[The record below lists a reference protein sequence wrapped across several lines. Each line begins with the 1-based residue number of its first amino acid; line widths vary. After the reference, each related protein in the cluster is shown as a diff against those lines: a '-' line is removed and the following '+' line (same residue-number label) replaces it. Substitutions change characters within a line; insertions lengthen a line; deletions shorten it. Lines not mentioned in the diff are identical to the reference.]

1 MTKDMTSGNPTRLIL
16 GFAVPL
22 LLGNIFQQL
31 YNMVDSI
38 IVGRGIGVDALAA
51 VGATGSI
58 NFLVLGFVIG
68 LTTGFSILISQYYGA
83 GDLDEMKRS
92 VTMSVYLSIGATIL
106 ITAISVLGA
115 RPLLEIMNTPANIL
129 EDALTYITIIFWGI
143 GATIMF
149 NLFSAMLRA
158 LGDSRTPLYAMIISS
173 LVNIGLDIYFVMYQ
187 HMGVAGA
194 AYATVIA
201 QILSC
206 FFCFFRILG
215 IKDLHLKRHHWTFH
229 PRLLYRLFK
238 LGVPVAFM
246 NSVTATGV
254 MVLQFVVNGY
264 GSIYVAAYSSANK
277 IMNLV
282 EQPGVTFGLAM
293 ATFAG
298 QNLGAGQYERIKLGL
313 NKTIKISTT
322 VNIVLA
328 IIMLLFGKQIL
339 ALMVSGDEI
348 EVIDIAY
355 QYIVI
360 CVLALWVLGL
370 LFIYRSS
377 LQGMGDTVVPMISG
391 AIEFI
396 TRIVIAITLPSII
409 AFHSIAVAEIS
420 AWITATILLMIA
432 FYKRLNFYLKK
443 STKQLD

>member
-1 MTKDMTSGNPTRLIL
+1 MTKDMTSGNPTKLIL

-83 GDLDEMKRS
+83 GDMDEMKRS

-106 ITAISVLGA
+106 ITAVSVLGA
-115 RPLLEIMNTPANIL
+115 RPLLEIMNTPADIL
-129 EDALTYITIIFWGI
+129 EDALAYIIIIFWGI
-143 GATIMF
+143 GSTITF

-158 LGDSRTPLYAMIISS
+158 LGDSRTPLYAMIVSS
-173 LVNIGLDIYFVMYQ
+173 LVNIGLDIYFVMNLQ
-187 HMGVAGA
+187 MGVAGA

-206 FFCFFRILG
+206 LFCFFRILG
-215 IKDLHLKRHHWTFH
+215 IKDLHLKKQHWTFH
-229 PRLLYRLFK
+229 PELLYRLFK

-246 NSVTATGV
+246 NSVTAIGV

-298 QNLGAGQYERIKLGL
+298 QNLGAKQYERIKLGL
-313 NKTIKISTT
+313 NKTIRISTT
-322 VNIVLA
+322 VNIILA
-328 IIMLLFGKQIL
+328 VIMLVFGKQIL
-339 ALMVSGDEI
+339 ALMVSGNEV

-377 LQGMGDTVVPMISG
+377 LQGMGDTVIPMISG
-391 AIEFI
+391 AVEFI
-396 TRIVIAITLPSII
+396 TRIIIAVTLPGII
-409 AFHSIAVAEIS
+409 AFHSIGAAEIS
-420 AWITATILLMIA
+420 AWITATLLLMA
-432 FYKRLNFYLKK
+432 TFYKRINYYLKHP
-443 STKQLD
+443 Q

>member
-1 MTKDMTSGNPTRLIL
+1 MTKDMTSGNPTKLIL

-83 GDLDEMKRS
+83 GDMDEMKRS

-106 ITAISVLGA
+106 ITAVSVLGA
-115 RPLLEIMNTPANIL
+115 RPLLEIMNTPADIL
-129 EDALTYITIIFWGI
+129 EDALAYIIIIFWGI
-143 GATIMF
+143 GSTITF

-158 LGDSRTPLYAMIISS
+158 LGDSRTPLYAMIVSS
-173 LVNIGLDIYFVMYQ
+173 LVNIGLDIYFVMNLQ
-187 HMGVAGA
+187 MGVAGA

-206 FFCFFRILG
+206 LFCFFRILG
-215 IKDLHLKRHHWTFH
+215 IKDLHLKKQHWTFH
-229 PRLLYRLFK
+229 PELLYRLFK

-246 NSVTATGV
+246 NSVTAIGV

-298 QNLGAGQYERIKLGL
+298 QNLGAKQYERIKLGL
-313 NKTIKISTT
+313 NKTIRISTT
-322 VNIVLA
+322 VNIILA
-328 IIMLLFGKQIL
+328 VIMLVFGKQIL
-339 ALMVSGDEI
+339 ALMVSGNEV

-377 LQGMGDTVVPMISG
+377 LQGMGDTVIPMISG
-391 AIEFI
+391 AVEFI
-396 TRIVIAITLPSII
+396 TRIIIAVTLPGII
-409 AFHSIAVAEIS
+409 AFHSIGAAEIS
-420 AWITATILLMIA
+420 AWITATLLLMST
-432 FYKRLNFYLKK
+432 FYKRINYYLKHP
-443 STKQLD
+443 Q

>member
-1 MTKDMTSGNPTRLIL
+1 MTKDMTSGNPTQLIL

-83 GDLDEMKRS
+83 NDLDEMKRS

-106 ITAISVLGA
+106 ITTISVLGA
-115 RPLLEIMNTPANIL
+115 RPLLEVMNTPANIL
-129 EDALTYITIIFWGI
+129 EDALTYIIIIFWGI
-143 GATIMF
+143 GATIAF

-158 LGDSRTPLYAMIISS
+158 LGDSRTPLYAMIVSS
-173 LVNIGLDIYFVMYQ
+173 LVNIGLDLYFVISLG
-187 HMGVAGA
+187 MGVAGA

-215 IKDLHLKRHHWTFH
+215 IKDLHLKKQHWSFH
-229 PRLLYRLFK
+229 PELLLRLFK

-246 NSVTATGV
+246 NSVTAIGV
-254 MVLQFVVNGY
+254 MVLQFVVNGF
-264 GSIYVAAYSSANK
+264 GSIYVAAYSTANK

-293 ATFAG
+293 ATYAG

-313 NKTIKISTT
+313 NKTIQISTG

-328 IIMLLFGKQIL
+328 LIMLLFGKQIL
-339 ALMVSGDEI
+339 ALMVSGSEV
-348 EVIDIAY
+348 EVIQIAY
-355 QYIVI
+355 QYIII

-377 LQGMGDTVVPMISG
+377 LQGMGDTVIPMVSG
-391 AIEFI
+391 AVEFI
-396 TRIVIAITLPSII
+396 TRIVIAVTLPGII
-409 AFHSIAVAEIS
+409 AFHSIGVAEIS
-420 AWITATILLMIA
+420 AWITSTALLMA
-432 FYKRLNFYLKK
+432 TFYKRINVYLKIK
-443 STKQLD
+443 NN

>member
-1 MTKDMTSGNPTRLIL
+1 MTKDMTSGHPTSLIV

-38 IVGRGIGVDALAA
+38 VVGRGVGVNALAA

-83 GDLDEMKRS
+83 NNYDEMRRS
-92 VTMSVYLSIGATIL
+92 VTMSAYLSIGATMV
-106 ITAISVLGA
+106 ITAVSVLGA
-115 RPLLEIMNTPANIL
+115 RPLLQLMNTPAKIL
-129 EDALTYITIIFWGI
+129 EDALTYIVIIFWGI
-143 GATIMF
+143 GSTIAF

-158 LGDSRTPLYAMIISS
+158 LGDSRTPLYAMIVSS
-173 LVNIGLDIYFVMYQ
+173 LINIGLDIYFVMSLN
-187 HMGVAGA
+187 MGVAGA

-201 QILSC
+201 QVASC
-206 FFCFFRILG
+206 IICVVRIMG
-215 IKDLHLKRHHWTFH
+215 IKDLHLKKSYWQLRSD
-229 PRLLYRLFK
+229 LLYRLFK
-238 LGVPVAFM
+238 LGVPVACM
-246 NSVTATGV
+246 NSVTAVGV

-264 GSIYVAAYSSANK
+264 GSVYVAAYSTANK
-277 IMNLV
+277 LMNLA
-282 EQPGVTFGLAM
+282 EQPGSTFGLAM

-298 QNLGAGQYERIKLGL
+298 QNLGAKQYQRIKVGL
-313 NKTIKISTT
+313 NKTILISTC

-328 IIMLLFGKQIL
+328 AVLIFFGKPIL
-339 ALMVSGDEI
+339 ALMVSADEI
-348 EVIDIAY
+348 QVIDIAH

-360 CVLALWVLGL
+360 CVLALWILGL

-377 LQGMGDTVVPMISG
+377 LQGMGDTLIPMVSG

-396 TRIVIAITLPSII
+396 TRIII
-409 AFHSIAVAEIS
+409 ALLLPGIIGFHSIATAEIS
-420 AWITATILLMIA
+420 AWITATALLMFT
-432 FYKRLNFYLKK
+432 FYKRLNRYLGRNV
-443 STKQLD
+443 Q

>member
-1 MTKDMTSGNPTRLIL
+1 MTKDMTSGNPTQLIL

-83 GDLDEMKRS
+83 NELDEMKRC
-92 VTMSVYLSIGATIL
+92 VTMSIYLSIGATLL
-106 ITAISVLGA
+106 ITTISVLGA
-115 RPLLEIMNTPANIL
+115 RPLLEMMNTPADIL
-129 EDALTYITIIFWGI
+129 ENALTYIVIIFWGI
-143 GATIMF
+143 GATIAF

-158 LGDSRTPLYAMIISS
+158 LGDSKTPLYAMIVSS
-173 LVNIGLDIYFVMYQ
+173 LVNIGLDLYFVISLD
-187 HMGVAGA
+187 MGVAGA

-215 IKDLHLKRHHWTFH
+215 IKDLHLKKHHWHFH
-229 PRLLYRLFK
+229 PKLLYRLFK

-246 NSVTATGV
+246 NSVTAIGV
-254 MVLQFVVNGY
+254 MVLQFVVNGF
-264 GSIYVAAYSSANK
+264 GSMYVAAYSTANK

-293 ATFAG
+293 ATYAG
-298 QNLGAGQYERIKLGL
+298 QNLGAGKYERIKLGL
-313 NKTIKISTT
+313 NKTIQISTT
-322 VNIVLA
+322 VNILLA
-328 IIMLLFGKQIL
+328 LIMLLFGKQIL
-339 ALMVSGDEI
+339 ALMVSSSEV
-348 EVIDIAY
+348 EVINIAY

-377 LQGMGDTVVPMISG
+377 LQGMGDTVIPMISG
-391 AIEFI
+391 GVEFI
-396 TRIVIAITLPSII
+396 TRIVIAMILPGII
-409 AFHSIAVAEIS
+409 AFHSIGVAEIS
-420 AWITATILLMIA
+420 AWITATILLMA
-432 FYKRLNFYLKK
+432 TFYKRINLYLK
-443 STKQLD
+443 

>member
-1 MTKDMTSGNPTRLIL
+1 MTKDMTSGNPTQLIL

-83 GDLDEMKRS
+83 NDLDEMKRS

-106 ITAISVLGA
+106 ITTISVLGA
-115 RPLLEIMNTPANIL
+115 RPLLEVMNTPANIL
-129 EDALTYITIIFWGI
+129 EDALTYIIIIFWGI
-143 GATIMF
+143 GATIAF

-158 LGDSRTPLYAMIISS
+158 LGDSRTPLYAMIVSS
-173 LVNIGLDIYFVMYQ
+173 LVNIGLDLYFVISLG
-187 HMGVAGA
+187 MGVAGA

-215 IKDLHLKRHHWTFH
+215 IKDLHLKKQHWSFH
-229 PRLLYRLFK
+229 PELLLRLFK

-246 NSVTATGV
+246 NSVTAIGV
-254 MVLQFVVNGY
+254 MVLQFVVNGF
-264 GSIYVAAYSSANK
+264 GSIYVAAYSTANK

-293 ATFAG
+293 ATYAG

-313 NKTIKISTT
+313 NKTIQISTG

-328 IIMLLFGKQIL
+328 LIMLLFGKQIL
-339 ALMVSGDEI
+339 ALMVSGSEV
-348 EVIDIAY
+348 EVIQIAY
-355 QYIVI
+355 QYIII

-377 LQGMGDTVVPMISG
+377 LQGMGDTVIPMVSG
-391 AIEFI
+391 AVEFI
-396 TRIVIAITLPSII
+396 TRIVIAVTLPGII
-409 AFHSIAVAEIS
+409 AFHSIGVAEIS
-420 AWITATILLMIA
+420 AWITATALLMA
-432 FYKRLNFYLKK
+432 TFYKRINVYLKINNN
-443 STKQLD
+443 

>member
-1 MTKDMTSGNPTRLIL
+1 MTKDMTSGNPTKLIL

-83 GDLDEMKRS
+83 GDMDEMKRS

-106 ITAISVLGA
+106 ITAVSVLGA
-115 RPLLEIMNTPANIL
+115 RPLLEIMNTPADIL
-129 EDALTYITIIFWGI
+129 EDALAYIIIIFWGI
-143 GATIMF
+143 GSTITF

-158 LGDSRTPLYAMIISS
+158 LGDSRTPLYAMIVSS
-173 LVNIGLDIYFVMYQ
+173 LVNIGLDIYFVMNLQ
-187 HMGVAGA
+187 MGVARA

-206 FFCFFRILG
+206 LFCFFRILG
-215 IKDLHLKRHHWTFH
+215 IKDLHLKKQHWTFH
-229 PRLLYRLFK
+229 PELLYRLFK

-246 NSVTATGV
+246 NSVTAIGV

-298 QNLGAGQYERIKLGL
+298 QNLGAKQYERIKLGL
-313 NKTIKISTT
+313 NKTIRISTT
-322 VNIVLA
+322 VNIILA
-328 IIMLLFGKQIL
+328 VIMLVFGKQIL
-339 ALMVSGDEI
+339 ALMVSGNEV

-377 LQGMGDTVVPMISG
+377 LQGMGDTVIPMISG
-391 AIEFI
+391 AVEFI
-396 TRIVIAITLPSII
+396 TRIIIAVTLPGII
-409 AFHSIAVAEIS
+409 AFHSIGTAEIS
-420 AWITATILLMIA
+420 AWITATLLLMA
-432 FYKRLNFYLKK
+432 TFYKRINYYLKHP
-443 STKQLD
+443 Q

>member
-1 MTKDMTSGNPTRLIL
+1 MTKDMTSGNPTKLIL

-83 GDLDEMKRS
+83 GDMDEMKRS

-106 ITAISVLGA
+106 ITAVSVLGA
-115 RPLLEIMNTPANIL
+115 RPLLEIMNTPADIL
-129 EDALTYITIIFWGI
+129 EDALAYIIIIFWGI
-143 GATIMF
+143 GSTITF

-158 LGDSRTPLYAMIISS
+158 LGDSRTPLYAMIVSS
-173 LVNIGLDIYFVMYQ
+173 LVNIGLDIYFVMNLQ
-187 HMGVAGA
+187 MGVAGA

-206 FFCFFRILG
+206 LFCFFRILG
-215 IKDLHLKRHHWTFH
+215 IKDLHLKKQHWTFH
-229 PRLLYRLFK
+229 PELLYRLFK

-246 NSVTATGV
+246 NSVTAIGV

-298 QNLGAGQYERIKLGL
+298 QNLGAKQYERIKLGL
-313 NKTIKISTT
+313 NKTIRISTT

-328 IIMLLFGKQIL
+328 VIMLVFGKQIL
-339 ALMVSGDEI
+339 ALMVSGNEV

-377 LQGMGDTVVPMISG
+377 LQGMGDTVIPMISG
-391 AIEFI
+391 AVEFI
-396 TRIVIAITLPSII
+396 TRIIIAVTLPGII
-409 AFHSIAVAEIS
+409 AFHSIGTAEIS
-420 AWITATILLMIA
+420 AWITATLLLMA
-432 FYKRLNFYLKK
+432 TFYKRINYYLKHP
-443 STKQLD
+443 Q

>member
-1 MTKDMTSGNPTRLIL
+1 MTKDMTSGNPTKLIL

-83 GDLDEMKRS
+83 GDMDEMKRS

-106 ITAISVLGA
+106 ITAVSVLGA
-115 RPLLEIMNTPANIL
+115 RPLLEIMNTPADIL
-129 EDALTYITIIFWGI
+129 EDALAYIIIIFWGI
-143 GATIMF
+143 GSTITF

-158 LGDSRTPLYAMIISS
+158 LGDSRTPLYAMIVSS
-173 LVNIGLDIYFVMYQ
+173 LVNIGLDIYFVMNLQ
-187 HMGVAGA
+187 MGVAGA

-206 FFCFFRILG
+206 LFCFFRILG
-215 IKDLHLKRHHWTFH
+215 IKDLHLKKQHWTFH
-229 PRLLYRLFK
+229 PELLYRLFK

-246 NSVTATGV
+246 NSVTAIGV

-298 QNLGAGQYERIKLGL
+298 QNLGAKQYERIKLGL
-313 NKTIKISTT
+313 NKTIRISTT

-328 IIMLLFGKQIL
+328 VIMLVFGKQIL
-339 ALMVSGDEI
+339 ALMVSGNEV

-377 LQGMGDTVVPMISG
+377 LQGMGDTVIPMISG
-391 AIEFI
+391 AVEFI
-396 TRIVIAITLPSII
+396 TRIIIAVTLPGII
-409 AFHSIAVAEIS
+409 AFHSIGAAEIS
-420 AWITATILLMIA
+420 AWITATLLLMA
-432 FYKRLNFYLKK
+432 TFYKRINYYLKHP
-443 STKQLD
+443 Q

>member
-1 MTKDMTSGNPTRLIL
+1 MTKDMTSGNPTKLIL

-83 GDLDEMKRS
+83 GDMDEMKRS

-106 ITAISVLGA
+106 ITAVSVLGA
-115 RPLLEIMNTPANIL
+115 RPLLEIMNTPADIL
-129 EDALTYITIIFWGI
+129 EDALAYIIIIFWGI
-143 GATIMF
+143 GSTITF

-158 LGDSRTPLYAMIISS
+158 LGDSRTPLYAMIVSS
-173 LVNIGLDIYFVMYQ
+173 LVNIGLDIYFVMNLQ
-187 HMGVAGA
+187 MGVAGA

-206 FFCFFRILG
+206 LFCFFRILG
-215 IKDLHLKRHHWTFH
+215 IKDLHLKKQHWTFH
-229 PRLLYRLFK
+229 PELLYRLFK

-246 NSVTATGV
+246 NSVTAIGV

-298 QNLGAGQYERIKLGL
+298 QNLGAKQYERIKLGL
-313 NKTIKISTT
+313 NKTIKISTS

-328 IIMLLFGKQIL
+328 VIMLVFGKQIL
-339 ALMVSGDEI
+339 ALMVSGNEV

-377 LQGMGDTVVPMISG
+377 LQGMGDTVIPMISG
-391 AIEFI
+391 AVEFI
-396 TRIVIAITLPSII
+396 TRIIIAVTLPGII
-409 AFHSIAVAEIS
+409 AFHSIGAAEIS
-420 AWITATILLMIA
+420 AWITATLLLMA
-432 FYKRLNFYLKK
+432 TFYKRINYYLKHP
-443 STKQLD
+443 Q